1 MKVGE
6 HSLLAGAGAGG
17 FDIARTRYTTNTLP
31 VAHAHSYA
39 IETFADLGLIG
50 IAVSLALFVA
60 WGASVRRT
68 LTGGP
73 TADPSHTSERTG
85 LITMLAIVVTWGV
98 SSLIDWTWFIPGVT
112 VPTMVC
118 AGWLAGRGP
127 LTVAA
132 PIREPLT
139 DNRIPLGRAAAAL
152 GAVGLTLIAAW
163 FVWQPL
169 HSSDQVSSAIDA
181 MTRGDATAA
190 LADAR
195 GAADSDPVS
204 VDPLWELSAIY
215 SAVGNPAASRAELV
229 KATDIQPSNAE
240 TWQQLGAYDL
250 QADHPELATKE
261 LQRALDLDRTS
272 QITAQSLAQARA
284 KLTG

>member
-1 MKVGE
+1 
-6 HSLLAGAGAGG
+6 
-17 FDIARTRYTTNTLP
+17 
-31 VAHAHSYA
+31 
-39 IETFADLGLIG
+39 
-50 IAVSLALFVA
+50 
-60 WGASVRRT
+60 
-68 LTGGP
+68 
-73 TADPSHTSERTG
+73 
-85 LITMLAIVVTWGV
+85 
-98 SSLIDWTWFIPGVT
+98 
-112 VPTMVC
+112 MVC